1 MMNAETFRRFVDKE
15 YQLNHWANTQRDAA
29 RKKPAVTAGM
39 IFKACVFQAV
49 LGIKSVLELDQKGRT
64 KALRNLLGNDRDIAT
79 GSDSTILR
87 AASAW
92 DMGPLMEA
100 GYGLHSMARKGHGW
114 TTLSTGRQVRLAV
127 EDGSCFGGHWGSVL
141 AFSGAVPHALD
152 MEPYQKRGKELP
164 ASRPLMIRAA
174 RRLGRGFATHLLYD
188 GLMMCRA
195 DFRLARRLGMH
206 LLVKTSE
213 EKSLEII
220 ASSKEA
226 WTKLSERDM
235 ERAGVETARGYD
247 SQRHVRYSLRA
258 QAGIRWEG
266 LQYPLKVA
274 WVKETHLKGKYAGET
289 FSFWVVTTDETLTPE
304 ELREMA
310 HNRWTIE
317 NHQFKELNF
326 QTGSKDGYIKNSH
339 AKEAFLRMGFLGLTL
354 LKAFRLHLE
363 TLDEWRSWTVKKTK
377 RLVAQVILFGIPNG
391 EALNVPAPP

>member
-1 MMNAETFRRFVDKE
+1 MEAFKRFADQQ
-15 YQLNHWANTQRDAA
+15 YQLNHLASIQKDSS

-49 LGIKSVLELDQKGRT
+49 LGIESVLELDQKGRT
-64 KALRNLLGNDRDIAT
+64 KALRDLLDNDRDIAT

-92 DMGPLMEA
+92 VMEPLMEA
-100 GYGLHSMARKGHGW
+100 GYALHCRLRRQGHAS
-114 TTLSTGRQVRLAV
+114 TTLSSGRKVRLAV
-127 EDGSCFGGHWGSVL
+127 EDGSCFGGHWGSAL
-141 AFSGAVPHALD
+141 AFSGAVPHMAD
-152 MEPYQKRGKELP
+152 MEPYEKRGKELP

-174 RRLGRGFATHLLYD
+174 RRLGRGFATHMLYD
-188 GLMMCRA
+188 GLMMCRS

-213 EKSLEII
+213 EKSLDII

-226 WTKLSERDM
+226 WTKLSERDL
-235 ERAGVETARGYD
+235 ERAGVETSRGYD
-247 SQRHVRYSLRA
+247 SKSHVRYSLRA

-274 WVKETHLKGKYAGET
+274 WVEEAHLKGKYAGKT
-289 FSFWVVTTDETLTPE
+289 FSFWVVTTDETLTGE

-317 NHQFKELNF
+317 NHQFKELNA
-326 QTGSKDGYIKNSH
+326 QTGSKHGYIKNPR
-339 AKEAFLRMGFLGLTL
+339 AKEALLRMWFLGLAL
-354 LKAFRLHLE
+354 LKAFRLHL
-363 TLDEWRSWTVKKTK
+363 DAWPVWREWGVKKTK
-377 RLVAQVILFGIPNG
+377 NLLAQVILFGMDREERN
-391 EALNVPAPP
+391 LAPP

>member
-1 MMNAETFRRFVDKE
+1 MEAFKRFAVQQ
-15 YQLNHWANTQRDAA
+15 YQLNHLASIQKDRA
-29 RKKPAVTAGM
+29 RKKPVVSAGL

-49 LGIKSVLELDQKGRT
+49 LGIESLLELDQKGRT
-64 KALRNLLGNDRDIAT
+64 KALRGLLDNDRGIAT

-92 DMGPLMEA
+92 VMEPLLGA
-100 GYGLHSMARKGHGW
+100 GYALHCRLRRQGHASA
-114 TTLSTGRQVRLAV
+114 TLSSGRKVRLAV

-141 AFSGAVPHALD
+141 AFSGTVPHMAD
-152 MEPYQKRGKELP
+152 MEPYEKRGKELP

-174 RRLGRGFATHLLYD
+174 RRLGKAFATHLLYD
-188 GLMMCRA
+188 GLMMCKA

-226 WTKLSERDM
+226 WTKLSQRDL

-247 SQRHVRYSLRA
+247 AKSHVRYRIHA

-266 LQYPLKVA
+266 LQYPLRVA
-274 WVKETHLKGKYAGET
+274 WVEEIHLKGKYAGET
-289 FSFWVVTTDETLTPE
+289 FSFWVVTTDESLTGP

-317 NHQFKELNF
+317 NNQFKELNF
-326 QTGSKDGYIKNSH
+326 QTGSKNGYIKDPR
-339 AKEAFLRMGFLGLTL
+339 AKEVLLRMWFLGLAL
-354 LKAFRLHLE
+354 LKAFRLHLD
-363 TLDEWRSWTVKKTK
+363 TLPAWRDWGVKKTK
-377 RLVAQVILFGIPNG
+377 KLLAQVILFGMDC
-391 EALNVPAPP
+391 ETRTLAPP